1 MSNAELISSAKSIAA
16 SIQAMDL
23 DAAAEQADWIMA
35 DTDDDVLALFDV
47 LAKEGIKKRPNEK
60 LVMGCVFLLMRGLEG
75 LRFKIEQ
82 EDEQSRN
89 TVSRAIKHLEALV
102 AAKKLHAVFLLLI
115 LQQFVAAKLDMG
127 EGLRNMMANL
137 IEENASTMDEAN
149 LAEMDTGFSKIA
161 AECDHDPFVIHEM
174 LEQSTNTMPHE
185 MRKGLAMAAFGNSE
199 PSLREASLG
208 FLLNASSQAR
218 QTLLELITVAATR
231 ELVTPTML
239 RRMIAIRNWLPKSD
253 QAQLDTAIKTCRKH
267 GIACAPWPAAKLGE
281 VFVSGVDGSGAHTVL
296 VTLQMGKKWGLAGL
310 LVKLGLG
317 VSDAWVQ
324 KGLSRVELKQT
335 LDHMR
340 SQTDVFPSG
349 ANYLGPV
356 VGRALGM
363 NAKMDT
369 LPPFGLL
376 DFAEAVGL
384 SEVNP
389 QPSSLDTM
397 VAELC
402 AGLEAE
408 CLTEKAIAETCAD
421 SGNWMMEH
429 SILATWFEPNIAPV
443 VGTKRS
449 SAKKR
454 IAVLLAGPL
463 GSRRQKWAEHCAWYA
478 LALKAS
484 RQSEGWEG
492 FAIVAKELLGSRP
505 LEDIGLMRVIAT
517 TSLEAANPSSFFE
530 IFTAA

>member
-1 MSNAELISSAKSIAA
+1 MTNAALISSVKSIAT
-16 SIQAMDL
+16 SIQANDFE
-23 DAAAEQADWIMA
+23 AAAEEADWIMA
-35 DTDDDVLALFDV
+35 DTNDDVLALIDV
-47 LAKEGIKKRPNEK
+47 LAKEGDKKRPNEN
-60 LVMGCVFLLMRGLEG
+60 LVMGSVFLFMRGLEG
-75 LRFKIEQ
+75 LRYKMEQ
-82 EDEQSRN
+82 NDPQSMT

-102 AAKKLHAVFLLLI
+102 AAKKLRAEFLLLI

-127 EGLRNMMANL
+127 EGLRNMMGNL

-149 LAEMDTGFSKIA
+149 LEALNTGFSEIA
-161 AECDHDPFVIHEM
+161 AECDHDPFVIHGM
-174 LEQSTNTMPHE
+174 LEQSSNTMPHE
-185 MRKGLAMAAFGNSE
+185 MRKGLAMATFGDAE

-208 FLLNASSQAR
+208 FLLNDSSQAR
-218 QTLLELITVAATR
+218 QTLLEMIAIAAPR
-231 ELVTPTML
+231 GLVTPTML

-253 QAQLDTAIKTCRKH
+253 HAQLDTTIKTCRKH
-267 GIACAPWPAAKLGE
+267 GIACAPWPTAKLGE

-296 VTLQMGKKWGLAGL
+296 VTFPMGKKWGFAGL

-317 VSDAWVQ
+317 VHDAWVQ

-335 LDHMR
+335 LGHMR
-340 SQTDVFPSG
+340 SQIEVFPSS
-349 ANYLGPV
+349 ADYLGPV
-356 VGRALGM
+356 VGHALGM
-363 NAKMDT
+363 NAKTDT

-389 QPSSLDTM
+389 QGCSPDAM

-421 SGNWMMEH
+421 SGNWLMEH
-429 SILATWFEPNIAPV
+429 SILATWFEPNVAPV
-443 VGTKRS
+443 VGAKRA

-463 GSRRQKWAEHCAWYA
+463 RSRRQRWAELCAWYA
-478 LALKAS
+478 LALKS
-484 RQSEGWEG
+484 SSQSEGWKG

-505 LEDIGLMRVIAT
+505 LEEISLMHVIAR
-517 TSLEAANPSSFFE
+517 TSLEAANPLSLFE
-530 IFTAA
+530 VFSAA